1 MGDRGGRDRDFWGLG
16 EVWAGARSGEG
27 VARMGESSW
36 GWERWPGSGI
46 SQSS

>member
-1 MGDRGGRDRDFWGLG
+1 MGDRGGRDRDFWRLG

-46 SQSS
+46 S